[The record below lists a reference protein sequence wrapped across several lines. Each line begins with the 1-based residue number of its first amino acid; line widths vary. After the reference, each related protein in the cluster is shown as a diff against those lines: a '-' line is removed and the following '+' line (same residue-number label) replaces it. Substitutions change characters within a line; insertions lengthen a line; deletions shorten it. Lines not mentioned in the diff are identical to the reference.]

1 MPIHSSAVGR
11 KIPGVTIEVT
21 TRMLLAYAAGIGE
34 SSPCFFDDAC
44 PEGLVATPS
53 FCAALEWAVI
63 NERIESSNALNIT
76 AEESMRIVRAGQDS
90 NFYRPIRSGD
100 KLHTSGEITQ
110 IKQTRAGALIVQK
123 VETVDDA
130 TKEPVVTSWLSWIM
144 RGATI
149 DGPDNEIE
157 CPDALNIEPPSRS
170 ELVST
175 EIFIPRKTPHV
186 YAECSGIWTPI
197 NTQRKSALAAGLPDV
212 ILHGMATWSIAGR
225 EVLKTQGQNN
235 PSRMK
240 RFTAD
245 FRAMIVPGG
254 TVRLLQGRC
263 CSRPE
268 AVYYCVENQRGEVA
282 VSGYAFLEMI

>member
-11 KIPGVTIEVT
+11 KIPGVSIEVT

-63 NERIESSNALNIT
+63 NERIESTNALDIT

-123 VETVDDA
+123 VET
-130 TKEPVVTSWLSWIM
+130 
-144 RGATI
+144 
-149 DGPDNEIE
+149 
-157 CPDALNIEPPSRS
+157 PDALNIEPPSRS